1 MYFLIVFLI
10 NSSALFLF
18 ERDVVLS
25 TSIYIYPIVFFYS
38 LVVAFPLADAISGR
52 RDIFDPVSMLSLFS
66 LHFLIFSPLYQVSEG
81 YYPYLN
87 WSSVNASYVGTWFLI
102 ASLAVFCLLVPAY
115 VLSRDIYFNKNI
127 ISIECQDA
135 DVLGRILN
143 FFIAFSAI
151 VKIYTLI
158 HLGGFSGIA
167 AAYTD
172 RLEFGVSSYNPLK
185 GIGALVYVG
194 DALPVLIMIKIM
206 LIWPRAR
213 LGLIL
218 ALSVML
224 SVSLVGWY
232 GSRSNII
239 YSVFF
244 VFVYIHF
251 LNKKLGVKWMLS
263 AFLGLVVVMNA
274 MIVYKFGGLDAIFDS
289 NVRKEAFY
297 KRGIDNP
304 LAFVAVRDFGRM
316 DVQTIAV
323 TEVLAYDYP
332 LALGRSY
339 LGGVTSIVP
348 SAIFPSRPENFT
360 REKTEIIFPGA
371 TSSDDFE
378 TTLVFGGIGEAFVN
392 FGFYSLFLFIALG
405 FFMAKMSIFYQRAT
419 KLRQVIVLPVI
430 SLLPV
435 AFLIYDSN
443 SLMYFFAQFALFPL
457 LLVVVMKF
465 KESK

>member
-10 NSSALFLF
+10 NSSALLLF
-18 ERDVVLS
+18 ERDVILNIS
-25 TSIYIYPIVFFYS
+25 LYIYPAIFFYS
-38 LVVAFPLADAISGR
+38 LIVAFPLVDVIAGR

-66 LHFLIFSPLYQVSEG
+66 LHFLIFSPLYQVSEN

-87 WSSVNASYVGTWFLI
+87 WSAVNTSYVGTWFLI
-102 ASLAVFCLLVPAY
+102 TSLAIFCLLTPAY
-115 VLSRDIYFNKNI
+115 VLSRGILPSKETI
-127 ISIECQDA
+127 ALECRE
-135 DVLGRILN
+135 VGSLIKILN
-143 FFIAFSAI
+143 IFIAISAF
-151 VKIYTLI
+151 VKIYTLF

-194 DALPVLIMIKIM
+194 DALPVLLMIKIM
-206 LIWPRAR
+206 LDWPRAR
-213 LGLIL
+213 LAIIL
-218 ALSVML
+218 TLSVIL

-239 YSVFF
+239 YSIFF
-244 VFVYIHF
+244 VLIYIHF
-251 LNKKLGVKWMLS
+251 INKKLGMKWMLS
-263 AFLGLVVVMNA
+263 AFVGLIVVMNA
-274 MIVYKFGGLDAIFDS
+274 MIIYKFGGLEAVFDA
-289 NVRKEAFY
+289 NVRKEVFH
-297 KRGIDNP
+297 KRGIENP

-339 LGGVTSIVP
+339 FGGLTSIVP

-360 REKTEIIFPGA
+360 KEKTEIIFPGA
-371 TSSDDFE
+371 TASDDFE
-378 TTLVFGGIGEAFVN
+378 TTLVFGGVGEAFVN
-392 FGFYSLFLFIALG
+392 FGFYSFFVFLGVGLCIAKL
-405 FFMAKMSIFYQRAT
+405 SIFYQRAK
-419 KLRQVIVLPVI
+419 KLRQVVILPVI

-457 LLVVVMKF
+457 MLLMIMKF